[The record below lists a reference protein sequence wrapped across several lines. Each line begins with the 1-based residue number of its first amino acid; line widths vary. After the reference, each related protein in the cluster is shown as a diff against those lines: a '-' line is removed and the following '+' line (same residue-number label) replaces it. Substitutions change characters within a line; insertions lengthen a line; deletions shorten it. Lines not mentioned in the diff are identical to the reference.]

1 MLKTKSL
8 DFMLVLVPNLPRFD
22 DYSCRKCQP
31 SNIIV
36 KTIMDGNLRISIEFL
51 SYRELSTKPFGLI
64 K

>member
-1 MLKTKSL
+1 
-8 DFMLVLVPNLPRFD
+8 MLVLVPNLPRFD